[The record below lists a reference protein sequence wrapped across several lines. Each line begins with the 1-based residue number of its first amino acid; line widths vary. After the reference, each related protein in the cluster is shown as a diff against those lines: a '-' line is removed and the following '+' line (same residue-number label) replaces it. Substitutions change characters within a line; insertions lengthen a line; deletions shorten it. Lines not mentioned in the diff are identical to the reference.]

1 MFKNVTLHPDRRVGI
16 LNDNQRESQRLFQSA
31 TKHFFT
37 NYTLD
42 FLKPYA

>member
-16 LNDNQRESQRLFQSA
+16 FNDYQRKSQDYSGLQQRI
-31 TKHFFT
+31 FFI